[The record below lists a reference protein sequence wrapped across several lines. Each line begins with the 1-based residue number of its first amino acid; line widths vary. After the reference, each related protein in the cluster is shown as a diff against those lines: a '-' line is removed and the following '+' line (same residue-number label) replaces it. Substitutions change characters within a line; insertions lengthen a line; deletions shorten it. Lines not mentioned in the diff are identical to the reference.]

1 MSEFI
6 FTNPAG
12 PTRAVN
18 IDEGKCVA
26 CNACANICRVQTILP
41 NAEVGRPPVVAY
53 PDECWYCGCC
63 VEVCRTGA
71 LEMNLPINQ
80 RILFKRKE
88 TGEIFRIG
96 GAECPEKSYFV
107 PPYGWWKESNR

>member
-1 MSEFI
+1 MSELI
-6 FTNPAG
+6 FTNPTG

-18 IDEGKCVA
+18 IDEKKCVA
-26 CNACANICRVQTILP
+26 CNACANICRVQTIMP
-41 NAEVGRPPVVAY
+41 NAEVGKPPIVAY

-96 GAECPEKSYFV
+96 SAECPEKSYFV